1 MLPAGSGGVY
11 TLEDLAD
18 VLIIAR
24 LQFGAK
30 DVSID
35 VDNGRG
41 VPVREVVSEG
51 GCEECHGGFP
61 AIVHKE
67 QGVSEASSETVLVS

>member
-1 MLPAGSGGVY
+1 MLLASSGGVY
-11 TLEDLAD
+11 ALEDLAD

-30 DVSID
+30 DVSKD

-41 VPVREVVSEG
+41 VPVREVFGRRIRRMPWRLSG
-51 GCEECHGGFP
+51 HSAQGAGC
-61 AIVHKE
+61 
-67 QGVSEASSETVLVS
+67 Q